1 MATQNLMPQHRFEP
15 EPEVF
20 DQAHLAR
27 YTMNSADLEREIIG
41 LFLVQ
46 LPDTVAMIEAAE
58 TAADWRLATHTLKGS
73 AMAVGARRLIAV
85 AAELEKAVV
94 GFDAA
99 VKSTLMRMLH
109 GAVAEFQDTVRRAYP

>member
-1 MATQNLMPQHRFEP
+1 MAKQNPRPAHRFEP

-46 LPDTVAMIEAAE
+46 LPDTLAMIETAD

-73 AMAVGARRLIAV
+73 AMAVGARRLITV
-85 AAELEKAVV
+85 AAELEQVAFEDDAYVKVKLMDALHDAVEA
-94 GFDAA
+94 FRDA
-99 VKSTLMRMLH
+99 
-109 GAVAEFQDTVRRAYP
+109 VRRTYP

>member
-1 MATQNLMPQHRFEP
+1 MATQNLMPLDQFEP

-94 GFDAA
+94 GIDAA
-99 VKSTLMRMLH
+99 VKSALMKMLR
-109 GAVAEFQDTVRRAYP
+109 GAVAEFEDTIRRAYP